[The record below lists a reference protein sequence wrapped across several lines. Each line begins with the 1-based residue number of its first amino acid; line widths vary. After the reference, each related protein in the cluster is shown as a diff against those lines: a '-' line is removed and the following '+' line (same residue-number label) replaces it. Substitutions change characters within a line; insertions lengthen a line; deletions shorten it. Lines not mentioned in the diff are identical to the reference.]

1 MTLTELEGQG
11 DKMRHGWFSLTQAK
25 MTGTNIYLTKDGRE
39 VEITEVK
46 ESPDISN
53 FPDAVYLGF
62 VTKWIRQ
69 GTPARSFSNKFIW

>member
-1 MTLTELEGQG
+1 
-11 DKMRHGWFSLTQAK
+11 